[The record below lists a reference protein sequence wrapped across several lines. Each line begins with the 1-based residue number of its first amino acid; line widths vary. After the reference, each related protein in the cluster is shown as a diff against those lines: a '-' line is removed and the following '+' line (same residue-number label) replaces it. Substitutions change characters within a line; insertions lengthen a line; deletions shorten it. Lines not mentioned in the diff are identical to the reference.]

1 MILLDKERTKGKF
14 IVIEGID
21 GSGISTQ
28 VQKLKSF
35 LETSYGIKVI
45 LAKEPSEG
53 PIGAL
58 IRQVLS
64 GRMIGIDDKSLA
76 LLFAA
81 DRIDHN
87 MEKIIPVLNKGFY
100 IICDR
105 YLWSSFAY
113 QGIKNNWAWL
123 QEINKYAYK
132 PDLTVFIKVKPEIS
146 LQRITGSRYKTEIFE
161 ERGVLQQVFD
171 NYLKIF
177 DEWKRAGENVIEI
190 NGEQD
195 PELVER
201 DIRLA
206 IEKHLHLKEVFCK
219 P

>member
-1 MILLDKERTKGKF
+1 MDEFLDRERKKGKF

-28 VQKLKSF
+28 ILQLKSF
-35 LETSYGIKVI
+35 LETTYGVKTI

-53 PIGAL
+53 PIGSL
-58 IRQVLS
+58 IRQFLN

-87 MEKIIPVLNKGFY
+87 IEKIIPVLEKGDY

-105 YLWSSFAY
+105 YLWSSYAY
-113 QGIKNNWAWL
+113 QGIKNDLTWL

-132 PDLTVFIKVKPEIS
+132 PDLTIFIKVRPEVS
-146 LQRITGSRYKTEIFE
+146 LKRITGSRYKTEIFE
-161 ERGVLQQVFD
+161 EQKILQQVFD
-171 NYLKIF
+171 NYVKIF
-177 DEWKRAGENVIEI
+177 DKWKKSGENVIEI

-195 PELVER
+195 QESVEK

-206 IEKHLHLKEVFCK
+206 VKEYL
-219 P
+219 